1 MNNAVLLS
9 RADIGLPMVE
19 AFLFAER
26 DKKTIGEIASKIG
39 ASEKQVRR
47 YLVQLEERYESEGSG
62 IALRWVE
69 NSVEVVPKHKY
80 VQQLY
85 AGERESKERSMEL
98 IGKFLMAKQLRPKTE
113 KGYAQFLYRF
123 ADENEVSVDQVDTNG
138 IRNFLDSERARGNS
152 TNTIVTKTHKL
163 NSLFDWLLKEEY
175 ISKNPMDRI
184 EKPKETK
191 APPKFLTHEEVELV
205 RESADGISKALFE
218 LMYSTGLRVSEVSD
232 LKKHDVDFISKTV
245 WVSDGK
251 GGKSREVKL
260 STRAVLVLKQYLETR
275 KDDDPY
281 LFRSN
286 FGSNLST
293 DSIYRYMKILGEKAG
308 LRRKLTPHMLRHTF
322 ATHLL
327 DAGTPIELVQHLLGH
342 ESVKTTQVYAQ
353 TNPKNV
359 NHFYG
364 RVFP

>member
-9 RADIGLPMVE
+9 RADVGLPMVE

-26 DKKTIGEIASKIG
+26 DKKTIHEIATRTG
-39 ASEKQVRR
+39 TDEKQVRR
-47 YLVQLEERYESEGSG
+47 YLIQLEERYDCADSG
-62 IALRWVE
+62 VTLRWVE
-69 NSVEVVPKHKY
+69 SGVELVPKHKY
-80 VQQLY
+80 VQYLY
-85 AGERESKERSMEL
+85 TDEHESKERSKLL
-98 IGKFLMAKQLRPKTE
+98 IAEYLQAKQLRPKTE
-113 KGYAQFLYRF
+113 KAYAQFLHRF
-123 ADENEVSVDQVDTNG
+123 AEEIEVSVEQVDTNG

-152 TNTIVTKTHKL
+152 TNTIVTKIHKL

-191 APPKFLTHEEVELV
+191 APPKFLTHEEIELV
-205 RESADGISKALFE
+205 RESADGISKTLFE

-232 LKKHDVDFISKTV
+232 LRKQDVDFLSKTA

-251 GGKSREVKL
+251 GGKSREVRL
-260 STRAVLVLKQYLETR
+260 STRAILVLKQYLETR
-275 KDDDPY
+275 ADDDPY

-286 FGSNLST
+286 FGSKLST